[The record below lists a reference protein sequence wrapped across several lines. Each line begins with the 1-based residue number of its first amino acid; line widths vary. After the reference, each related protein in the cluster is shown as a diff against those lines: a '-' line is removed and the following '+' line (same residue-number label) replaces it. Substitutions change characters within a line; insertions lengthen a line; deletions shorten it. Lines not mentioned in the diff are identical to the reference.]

1 MINLYQTVAAI
12 STPPGV
18 GGISVIRISGDRAVY
33 IADRIFKMPSGKKL
47 ADVKTH
53 TVHHGQIISDG
64 GGVLDDVLVTVMRAP
79 HTYTGEDVVEI
90 SCHGGVFVTKS
101 VLEQV
106 YISGAAP
113 AGRGEFTKRAF
124 LNGKLD
130 LCEAESVIDIIN
142 SKTALEQSVSV
153 NNLSGKLSEKI
164 NRIRDRI
171 LSLTAHVQVLID
183 YPDEELEPL
192 SEDEFYAEL
201 ISVSEEIQ
209 KLIRTSNSGLILRN
223 GIKTA
228 IIGKPNVGKSSLL
241 NMLSGEEKAIVTDV
255 EGTTRDAIEQYVSI
269 GNVALK
275 LTDTAGIRSTD
286 NKVEAIGVQK
296 SLDIMEKSD
305 LVIFMADALTGL
317 CGNDYEIIQKTDRKK
332 CICLINKTES
342 ARNTCRPEL
351 EKYFDRVID
360 FSVKDQIGADELEKN
375 ITEMFELGSISENN
389 ESVIT
394 SARQRDALVR
404 ADEAVRNA
412 VAAIDSG
419 IPCDTTF
426 IDLESAASAM
436 GEIVGL
442 TVGEEIVD
450 KIFHNFCI
458 GK

>member
-1 MINLYQTVAAI
+1 
-12 STPPGV
+12 
-18 GGISVIRISGDRAVY
+18 
-33 IADRIFKMPSGKKL
+33 
-47 ADVKTH
+47 
-53 TVHHGQIISDG
+53 
-64 GGVLDDVLVTVMRAP
+64 
-79 HTYTGEDVVEI
+79 
-90 SCHGGVFVTKS
+90 
-101 VLEQV
+101 
-106 YISGAAP
+106 
-113 AGRGEFTKRAF
+113 
-124 LNGKLD
+124 
-130 LCEAESVIDIIN
+130 
-142 SKTALEQSVSV
+142 
-153 NNLSGKLSEKI
+153 
-164 NRIRDRI
+164 
-171 LSLTAHVQVLID
+171 
-183 YPDEELEPL
+183 
-192 SEDEFYAEL
+192 
-201 ISVSEEIQ
+201 
-209 KLIRTSNSGLILRN
+209 
-223 GIKTA
+223 
-228 IIGKPNVGKSSLL
+228 
-241 NMLSGEEKAIVTDV
+241 MLSGEEKAIVTDV

-275 LTDTAGIRSTD
+275 LTDTAGIRNTD

-317 CGNDYEIIQKTDRKK
+317 CVNDYEIIQKTDRKK

-360 FSVKDQIGADELEKN
+360 FSVKDQIGAYELEKN

-404 ADEAVRNA
+404 ADEAIRNA